1 MTPGTT
7 PGLEIATRFPH
18 PQTCGYY
25 GFFYFL
31 PGLLAKKEMAPR
43 SNRRT
48 GNLLSVRVF
57 EDRQFKQDQSEAHS
71 IQARGRQS
79 PQQGRIHTRRPYLS
93 FSLFACDKAAD
104 HTYRKP
110 DFASTTK

>member
-18 PQTCGYY
+18 PQTRDYEVFC
-25 GFFYFL
+25 FL

-43 SNRRT
+43 SNRRA

-71 IQARGRQS
+71 IQARGR
-79 PQQGRIHTRRPYLS
+79 
-93 FSLFACDKAAD
+93 
-104 HTYRKP
+104 
-110 DFASTTK
+110 